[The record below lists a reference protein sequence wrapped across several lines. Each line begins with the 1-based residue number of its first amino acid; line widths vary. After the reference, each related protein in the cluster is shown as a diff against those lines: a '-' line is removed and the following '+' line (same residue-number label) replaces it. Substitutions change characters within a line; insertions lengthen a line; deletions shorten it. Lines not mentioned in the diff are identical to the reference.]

1 MQIITEQQIAEILDP
16 EIAFFA
22 VQDVFKSME
31 TEAWNFP
38 VVRESLGFQDAL
50 YGFKSGF
57 DPVSGALGLK
67 AGGYWPH
74 NADKGL
80 ANHQSS
86 IFLFDPETGQCKAL
100 LAGNTI
106 TGGGGAALEAEAGT
120 GAGSL

>member
-86 IFLFDPETGQCKAL
+86 IFCLTQKRASARPCWQAIPSLHCEPL
-100 LAGNTI
+100 LPLRFRLIA
-106 TGGGGAALEAEAGT
+106 
-120 GAGSL
+120 

>member
-67 AGGYWPH
+67 AGGV
-74 NADKGL
+74 L
-80 ANHQSS
+80 AS
-86 IFLFDPETGQCKAL
+86 QC
-100 LAGNTI
+100 
-106 TGGGGAALEAEAGT
+106 
-120 GAGSL
+120 

>member
-67 AGGYWPH
+67 AGGTGLTMLTKDLPIISHPFFCLTQKRASARPYWQAIP
-74 NADKGL
+74 
-80 ANHQSS
+80 
-86 IFLFDPETGQCKAL
+86 
-100 LAGNTI
+100 
-106 TGGGGAALEAEAGT
+106 
-120 GAGSL
+120 SLHCEPLPPLRFRLIA